1 VAALGLSLA
10 GEAHRRVAADRGGLP
25 SPETLRERLREAADR
40 KDRLVSLLQASA
52 EQVASL
58 PAARAA
64 LTADRVAPAA
74 LFAALDTLAA
84 GHDESESLAVHS
96 LPLSILAWTG
106 RGAELRG
113 LETIPGH
120 EHGVFVLAGSVTT
133 TLVAT
138 SPVREGGRIIGLA
151 SAALPVK
158 VRRNIQNQY
167 LSDFDRIAGPEPG
180 LEVSYV
186 DAREDTVPAP
196 AAPTPDA
203 IEAALFAPGGR
214 PIGVARASAVGGER
228 EREARASRYRRGTS
242 ALACLALLVWMVS
255 SPRPG
260 IRARILLGLLLARLL
275 VLALGWPIPPPTS
288 SLLSRDAYASTLLGP
303 LLASPLDLLLT
314 AAWTFVL
321 SAVVFERVMALAPD
335 VFRPGRAILGGLLA
349 LPLLAGTFVWV
360 ADTCASSA
368 LDLESITLLPRSAP
382 HAVVQVALLLVMAAG
397 LLLITSALSLGGP
410 LPRGWRGRS
419 AVVGGWLAFGLAAA
433 AVWPRTISLPLVP
446 AVALVLVAGVA
457 ATHGGWLPRFRE
469 APAEAWAGFALA
481 VVGLLSLLLYPS
493 LLHFGEKGVR
503 LQIERD
509 HAPLILRQPQWR
521 ASVLSEAQRKVDTL
535 ALLEEP
541 SNGTIP
547 PGLEELAFATWSA
560 TDLAGLG
567 FSSAVEIQDATGLVI
582 SRFALN
588 FPTLDVAG
596 PPRPLP
602 AETEWK
608 VARERLSLASA
619 ERAVLHARRRLV
631 YSGESHGA
639 VHLYVGDDAWN
650 LPFVPGRDPYSQLF
664 RSSSGTARD
673 RPVELLV
680 YDPAGRI
687 AFSSAD
693 RPPPLAP
700 EMADRVRRRPA
711 GQWTTMLVDGRL
723 HHTYLFS
730 DGQSSF
736 GLAYPRVDASR
747 YLAGHVEAFAGLLL
761 LALVVLLTLL
771 LVRTALGR
779 PSLTLRSLFA
789 GVRQRFIL
797 RLFVAFVAAAII
809 PVAVLEVVVR
819 RFVADRLL
827 RESEDQ
833 ALERASV
840 ARKAVE
846 DFAFYQRG
854 EAAGLQPVTDPALVW
869 VSSLIRND
877 LDVFGRGRL
886 LASSKRELYASG
898 LLLPRVPGAVFRSLS
913 VEQASSAL
921 RTERIGSFSTLVV
934 SVPVKLAPGETGI
947 LSIPFPL
954 RQRDLQAT
962 LDDLDRNIRLASV
975 AFLLFA
981 AALAHSMSRRIS
993 GPIGDLIRATRR
1005 VAAGDLDARVS
1016 SNARDEL
1023 RELVTSFNHMAGD
1036 LERQRRD
1043 IERSNRLAAWA
1054 EMARQVAHEVKNPLT
1069 PIQLSAEHLRRVFGD
1084 PTVDFPATLATCTDT
1099 ILKQVGTLR
1108 RLVTEFSAFAR
1119 PPAPMLVP
1127 EDLGPIVRAAVEPYL
1142 PGLPKAVRLG
1152 LEIDAD
1158 LPLACVDRRLFERAV
1173 LNLLENALQ
1182 AVRERGA
1189 IAVRLR
1195 GGAGRVELE
1204 VEDSGPGL
1212 DPEVRSRIFQPFF
1225 STKTSG
1231 SGLGLALV
1239 KKIAEDHGGGVTLE
1253 SPPDGPTRARLWLPA
1268 APPPGSGE

>member
-1 VAALGLSLA
+1 MTDLAPHPPPSQATSRRSPYPRLPFLLLLAALALSVA
-10 GEAHRRVAADRGGLP
+10 GEVHRRVATDRGGLP
-25 SPETLRERLREAADR
+25 SPEALRARLATAADR
-40 KDRLVSLLQASA
+40 KDRLVTALQAAA

-58 PAARAA
+58 PAARTA
-64 LTADRVAPAA
+64 LSGDRPALAA

-84 GHDESESLAVHS
+84 GHDQSESLAVHS

-113 LETIPGH
+113 LETISGH

-138 SPVREGGRIIGLA
+138 SPVSEGGRVIGLA
-151 SAALPVK
+151 SAAIPVK
-158 VRRNIQNQY
+158 VRRNIRNQY
-167 LSDFDRIAGPEPG
+167 LSDFDRIAGSEEG

-186 DAREDTVPAP
+186 DARDDVPAP
-196 AAPTPDA
+196 AAPTREA
-203 IEAALFAPGGR
+203 IEAALLAPGGR
-214 PIGVARASAVGGER
+214 MIGLARASAVGGER
-228 EREARASRYRRGTS
+228 GREARESRYRRGTS
-242 ALACLALLVWMVS
+242 ALACIALIAWMVS

-260 IRARILLGLLLARLL
+260 LRARILLGILSLRLMVL
-275 VLALGWPIPPPTS
+275 VLGWPILPLS
-288 SLLSRDAYASTLLGP
+288 SALLSPDAYASTLLGP

-314 AAWTFVL
+314 AACIFAL
-321 SAVVFERVMALAPD
+321 SALVVERALALSP
-335 VFRPGRAILGGLLA
+335 VAFRPARAMLGGLLA

-360 ADTCASSA
+360 GDTCASSS
-368 LDLESITLLPRSAP
+368 LDLETITLLPRSGP

-397 LLLITSALSLGGP
+397 FLLITSALSLGGP
-410 LPRGWRGRS
+410 LPARRRARS
-419 AVVGGWLAFGLAAA
+419 VVLGGWLAFGLAAEA
-433 AVWPRTISLPLVP
+433 LWPRTISLPLVP
-446 AVALVLVAGVA
+446 AIALVLLAGVA
-457 ATHGGWLPRFRE
+457 ANHRGWLPRVRA
-469 APAEAWAGFALA
+469 APAEGWAGLVLA
-481 VVGLLSLLLYPS
+481 VAGLLSLLLYPS
-493 LLHFGEKGVR
+493 LVHYGEKGVR

-521 ASVLSEAQRKVDTL
+521 AFVLSEAQRKVDTL
-535 ALLEEP
+535 GLLEES
-541 SNGTIP
+541 SNGTSP

-567 FSSAVEIQDATGLVI
+567 FSSAVEIQDASGLVI

-602 AETEWK
+602 ADAGWK

-639 VHLYVGDDAWN
+639 VHLYLGDDAWN
-650 LPFVPGRDPYSQLF
+650 LPFVPGRDPYSLLF
-664 RSSSGTARD
+664 RSSSGTAHD

-680 YDPAGRI
+680 YDAAGRI

-693 RPPPLAP
+693 RPPALAP
-700 EMADRVRRRPA
+700 EMADRVRRSPA
-711 GQWTTMLVDGRL
+711 GQWATMLLDGRL
-723 HHTYLFS
+723 HHTFLFS

-736 GLAYPRVDASR
+736 GLAYPRVDAGR
-747 YLAGHVEAFAGLLL
+747 YLAGLVEAFAGLLL
-761 LALVVLLTLL
+761 LALVFLLALV

-779 PSLTLRSLFA
+779 ESLTLRSLFA
-789 GVRQRFIL
+789 GVRRRFIL
-797 RLFVAFVAAAII
+797 RLFLAFVAAAII

-913 VEQASSAL
+913 LEQASSAL

-934 SVPVKLAPGETGI
+934 SVPVKLAPGEAGI
-947 LSIPFPL
+947 LSIPFAL
-954 RQRDLQAT
+954 RQRELQAT

-993 GPIGDLIRATRR
+993 GPIAGPHPGHAARGRRRPRGPGVLERAGRAARARRIVQSDGGRPGATAARPRAEQPTRR
-1005 VAAGDLDARVS
+1005 LGRDGAPGRPRGEEPADPDPALGGAPAARLRRPHRGFPRHPGYLHGHHPEAGGNPAPARHRVLGLRPAAGAR
-1016 SNARDEL
+1016 
-1023 RELVTSFNHMAGD
+1023 
-1036 LERQRRD
+1036 
-1043 IERSNRLAAWA
+1043 
-1054 EMARQVAHEVKNPLT
+1054 
-1069 PIQLSAEHLRRVFGD
+1069 
-1084 PTVDFPATLATCTDT
+1084 
-1099 ILKQVGTLR
+1099 
-1108 RLVTEFSAFAR
+1108 
-1119 PPAPMLVP
+1119 
-1127 EDLGPIVRAAVEPYL
+1127 
-1142 PGLPKAVRLG
+1142 
-1152 LEIDAD
+1152 
-1158 LPLACVDRRLFERAV
+1158 
-1173 LNLLENALQ
+1173 
-1182 AVRERGA
+1182 
-1189 IAVRLR
+1189 
-1195 GGAGRVELE
+1195 
-1204 VEDSGPGL
+1204 
-1212 DPEVRSRIFQPFF
+1212 
-1225 STKTSG
+1225 
-1231 SGLGLALV
+1231 
-1239 KKIAEDHGGGVTLE
+1239 
-1253 SPPDGPTRARLWLPA
+1253 
-1268 APPPGSGE
+1268 PGSGGPGADRARRRRALSAGTAQGGASRPGNRRGPSAGQRRSAFVRASGPEPARECSPGRQ